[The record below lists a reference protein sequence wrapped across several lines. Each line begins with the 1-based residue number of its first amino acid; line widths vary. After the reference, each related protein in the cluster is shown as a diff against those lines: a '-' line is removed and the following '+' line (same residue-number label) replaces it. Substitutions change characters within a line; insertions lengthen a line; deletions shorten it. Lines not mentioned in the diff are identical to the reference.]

1 MSGIFA
7 CFAAACY
14 QFFMFLLSKYVWML
28 IQPLTLVLLALLL
41 AILLKSWAWARGL
54 IVLLLLLG
62 ILPIGSYALY
72 KLERIYPVPPLNTAD
87 FDGIIVLGGSI
98 DLHTVTKTGQPQL
111 SAYAERF
118 VEAIALARQFPD
130 KTVIF
135 SGGAG
140 SINHP
145 DHTESAQLKILMQKM
160 NIDPQRFVF
169 EDKSRTTYENMREL
183 KSMGID
189 KKGRYLLV
197 TSGFHIPR
205 AVALFQSHGFDI
217 IPYPAG
223 FMEDDNFKPMPTL
236 NLLGNYIKLNI
247 AVKELLGMI
256 AYKSFGKI
264 L

>member
-1 MSGIFA
+1 
-7 CFAAACY
+7 
-14 QFFMFLLSKYVWML
+14 ML
-28 IQPLTLVLLALLL
+28 IQPLTLLLFALLL
-41 AILLKSWAWARGL
+41 AILFKSWTWARGL
-54 IVLLLLLG
+54 IVLLLLFG

-72 KLERIYPVPPLNTAD
+72 KLERIYPIPPLNTAE
-87 FDGIIVLGGSI
+87 FEGIIVLGGSI
-98 DLHTVTKTGQPQL
+98 DLHTLTKSGQPQL

-118 VEAIALARQFPD
+118 VESIALARKFPD
-130 KTVIF
+130 KTIIF

-145 DHTESAQLKILMQKM
+145 EHTEAAELKILMQKL

-169 EDKSRTTYENMREL
+169 EDKSRTTYENMSEL
-183 KSMGID
+183 KGMGLD

-197 TSGFHIPR
+197 TSGFHMPR
-205 AVALFQSHGFDI
+205 AVALFQSHGFNI

-223 FMEDDNFKPMPTL
+223 FMEDDTLKPALSL